1 MAVRRWRINQIS
13 QEKSRILSEEYG
25 LPRLVT
31 DILAGRGLD
40 MPYMVEE
47 FLSEDGVFED
57 PFALPDMERA
67 ADRIRQAL
75 DSGEKIA
82 VYGDYDCDGV
92 TATAILYQYLASV
105 GADVCY
111 YIPERDGEG
120 YGLNRTALDQL
131 SGEGVT
137 LLVTVDNGISA
148 AAEIQYAARLGME
161 VVVTDHHQPGEILP
175 EAAAVVDPHRSDC
188 TCDYRSFC
196 GAGIALKLVAALEDG
211 SMERAVEYFGDLAA
225 IGTIGDV
232 VPLTGEN
239 RLLVRQGLRLLQNSE
254 SLGLNA
260 LVRAAGFEGKAL
272 TAENVA
278 FGIVPRINAAGRMG
292 SAGLAIKLLLSEEE
306 EEAQALTDELQRLNQ
321 ERQQKEAEIMAD
333 IERILTEH
341 PEKLNERVLVLAGEG
356 WHHGVVGIV
365 SARVLERFSKPNF
378 LISIEGSEARGSG
391 RSCGEFSLFKALSA
405 CSGLL
410 TKFGGHKQAAGLSLL
425 TENIDA
431 FAGAVN
437 AYAKTAC
444 DEMPQVTLEL
454 DRELRAE
461 ELRLEAIEPLE
472 LLQPFGAEN
481 QSPVF
486 VIRNVTITGLT
497 PLSENKH
504 TKLQLR
510 DEHGASFQALCFGRG
525 TEQLGYGAGE
535 AVDLAA
541 SVGINEYGGR
551 KSVSVKLKDIRP
563 AGFEEE
569 RFFSAKAAY
578 EKLRRGETIDPR
590 LKKRAVPAREDI
602 AFLYKL
608 LRKNNG
614 YPLEADLL
622 YLKLWKT
629 RLSYCQFRFALDIL
643 AELGLIRVGPLGEGI
658 ELLPVEGK
666 ADLNAS
672 RILHTLMEQ
681 PALPR
686 Q

>member
-1 MAVRRWRINQIS
+1 MTVRRWNINQIS
-13 QEKSRILSEEYG
+13 QDKSRILSEEYRLPG
-25 LPRLVT
+25 LVA
-31 DILAGRGLD
+31 DILTRRGLD
-40 MPYMVEE
+40 TPYAVEE
-47 FLSEDGVFED
+47 FFSEDGAFED
-57 PFALPDMERA
+57 PFSLPDMDRA
-67 ADRIRQAL
+67 AERIRQAV
-75 DSGEKIA
+75 DAGEKIA

-92 TATAILYQYLASV
+92 TATAILYQYLSSI
-105 GADVCY
+105 GADVIY

-120 YGLNRTALDQL
+120 YGLNKAALEKL
-131 SGEGVT
+131 SAEGVT

-161 VVVTDHHQPGEILP
+161 VVITDHHQPGEILP
-175 EAAAVVDPHRSDC
+175 EAVAVVDPHRKDC
-188 TCDYRSFC
+188 TCGYRSFC
-196 GAGIALKLVAALEDG
+196 GAGITLKLVAALEDG
-211 SMERAVEYFGDLAA
+211 SMESAVEFFGDLAA

-232 VPLTGEN
+232 MPLTGEN

-254 SLGLNA
+254 NLGLNA
-260 LVRAAGFEGKAL
+260 LLEAVGLNGKTL
-272 TAENVA
+272 TAENIA
-278 FGIVPRINAAGRMG
+278 FGLVPRINAAGRMG
-292 SAGLAIKLLLSEEE
+292 SAGLALKLLLSEEE
-306 EEAQALTDELQRLNQ
+306 AEAQALAEELQRLNQ

-333 IERILTEH
+333 VERILAQH

-356 WHHGVVGIV
+356 WHQGVIGIV
-365 SARVLERFSKPNF
+365 SARVLERFSKPNI
-378 LISIEGSEARGSG
+378 LISAEGEEARGSG

-425 TENIDA
+425 AENIDA
-431 FAGAVN
+431 FAAAVN

-444 DEMPQVTLEL
+444 DEMPQVAFEI
-454 DRELRAE
+454 DRELRAD
-461 ELRLEAIEPLE
+461 ELQIEAVEQLE

-481 QSPVF
+481 QPPLF
-486 VIRNVTITGLT
+486 VIRNVSVTGLT

-510 DEHGASFQALCFGRG
+510 DQHGNSFQTLCFGKG
-525 TEQLGYGAGE
+525 PEQLGYGAGE
-535 AVDLAA
+535 AVDLAV

-551 KSVSVKLKDIRP
+551 RSVSVKLKDIRP
-563 AGFEEE
+563 AGFEED

-578 EKLRRGETIDPR
+578 EKLRRGETLDPR
-590 LKKRAVPAREDI
+590 LKRRAVPAREEI

-608 LRKNNG
+608 LRKRGG

-629 RLSYCQFRFALDIL
+629 KLNYCQFRFALDIL
-643 AELGLIRVGPLGEGI
+643 AELGLIRIGPLGEKI
-658 ELLPVEGK
+658 DLLPVEGK
-666 ADLNAS
+666 VDLNAS

-681 PALPR
+681 PAIPR